1 MVHDTMWRKLL
12 NVLPHGYNMA
22 EEDWQRRH
30 RLMLWVLGLHVP
42 ALVALGLVL
51 DYAPRTLVYVV
62 ITPVA
67 AVMLA
72 YMLRRQRRTA
82 SVIVTAGL
90 VYCSAALVGL
100 THGTIEAHFHFFI
113 IIGFIALYQDWA
125 PLLFNIVFTVISHG
139 IGSAWQQ
146 TLIFDHLAG
155 QADPWLWSAIH
166 GVAVL
171 MACAGVIVFWR
182 FTEESQRD
190 KDMLARRL
198 ADSEINRRQFTSD
211 LLTNLA
217 RRNQSL
223 LHRQLEIIN
232 QMEESER
239 DPDAL
244 SDLFALDHI
253 ATRVRRNAESL
264 LVLSGEQPPRTWSEP
279 VPLRDVL
286 RAAIAETENLERVVF
301 VVDEQ
306 SAVVGHTVTD
316 LTHLLAELTENAVRF
331 SPPDATVTVR
341 SRPDRARP
349 GGRLITIEDWGVGMP
364 AEQIEEANHLLAAPP
379 DVDLSVSQRLGFH
392 VVARLAARH
401 GIKVVL
407 SVTPGSG
414 TTALVTLPPSL
425 FSPLHSAV
433 AAVTSTTTTTTTATA
448 GLVTAGAAASAAP
461 ARAVADKRA
470 ATQAN
475 TPAEHRPAPEAP
487 RRAADQVDWSGWW
500 DPAVASAMPAF
511 NPAPANSFDPTINGF
526 DLVANGFDPAAS
538 GVSSAASGVSSAA
551 SGVSSAANGVGVSP
565 TANGFDPAANG
576 VSSATNGFGPTPY
589 GLGPTPNGLDP
600 AVNGLGR
607 EGTANGS
614 GRDVGWLEP
623 AADGREPGAERTG
636 TARDANGLGANGS
649 GQAPLGTDLNGDA
662 NSPTTLGAGWPAVT
676 DGPVGHGSTAANG
689 LAERID
695 PEGAEGLSTPTYRA
709 STSPISASGPLP
721 ASTKPSPTPRPLI
734 VDAQPVPTGAVP
746 SPRTSAP
753 VDPVSGLRRRIP
765 QAHLSAELRTPEV
778 EPAEP
783 VVDRRSTV
791 DAAAALSR
799 YQASRAAAQAAVGDN
814 RPGDT
819 PFDSDNTTDDAVNGG
834 RA

>member
-12 NVLPHGYNMA
+12 NALPHGYNMA

-30 RLMLWVLGLHVP
+30 RLMLWVLGVHVP

-51 DYAPRTLVYVV
+51 GYSPRTLVYVA

-67 AVMLA
+67 AVMLG
-72 YMLRRQRRTA
+72 YMLRRHRRTA
-82 SVIVTAGL
+82 SVTVTAGL

-125 PLLFNIVFTVISHG
+125 PFLFNIVFTVISHG

-146 TLIFDHLAG
+146 TLIFDHAAG
-155 QADPWLWSAIH
+155 QSNPWLWSVIH

-171 MACAGVIVFWR
+171 LACAGVIVFWR
-182 FTEESQRD
+182 FTEESQRE

-364 AEQIEEANHLLAAPP
+364 AEQIEEANHLLASPP
-379 DVDLSVSQRLGFH
+379 DIDLSVSQRLGFH

-401 GIKVVL
+401 GIKVAL
-407 SVTPGSG
+407 GVTPGSG

-425 FSPLHSAV
+425 FSPLHSS
-433 AAVTSTTTTTTTATA
+433 AATVTTTATVA
-448 GLVTAGAAASAAP
+448 STGLVTAGVAAASASP
-461 ARAVADKRA
+461 PRAVADKRA
-470 ATQAN
+470 ATQAKA
-475 TPAEHRPAPEAP
+475 PVEHRPAPDAAA
-487 RRAADQVDWSGWW
+487 RAANPVDWSGWW

-511 NPAPANSFDPTINGF
+511 NPAPAN
-526 DLVANGFDPAAS
+526 
-538 GVSSAASGVSSAA
+538 GVS
-551 SGVSSAANGVGVSP
+551 
-565 TANGFDPAANG
+565 PAANG
-576 VSSATNGFGPTPY
+576 VR
-589 GLGPTPNGLDP
+589 LGHQRIRLGHQRIRLGHQRVRPDRQRPRLDP
-600 AVNGLGR
+600 QRLRACCQRPRPGLPRKRLQPECRRARGR
-607 EGTANGS
+607 GRRARARRREHRPGTRCVRPCRQRLRAGHARHRPERFRRRRWSHRRRLRPGGQRLRPDPVRHRPDRRCEQPDHARRRPGRQHGWPGWQWLRRQPARRRYRRGRRRRAQHPRLPCFQFTDLGERPAPGKLQALADPPPADRRRPAGPDRRRPEPAHLRS
-614 GRDVGWLEP
+614 GRPGQRAAPPHPPSAFVGRAP
-623 AADGREPGAERTG
+623 HPGG
-636 TARDANGLGANGS
+636 GAR
-649 GQAPLGTDLNGDA
+649 
-662 NSPTTLGAGWPAVT
+662 GAGGRPPV
-676 DGPVGHGSTAANG
+676 DGG
-689 LAERID
+689 R
-695 PEGAEGLSTPTYRA
+695 R
-709 STSPISASGPLP
+709 
-721 ASTKPSPTPRPLI
+721 R
-734 VDAQPVPTGAVP
+734 GAVP
-746 SPRTSAP
+746 
-753 VDPVSGLRRRIP
+753 L
-765 QAHLSAELRTPEV
+765 
-778 EPAEP
+778 
-783 VVDRRSTV
+783 
-791 DAAAALSR
+791 
-799 YQASRAAAQAAVGDN
+799 
-814 RPGDT
+814 PGQQ
-819 PFDSDNTTDDAVNGG
+819 GG
-834 RA
+834 RAGGGRRQQARRHHI